1 MKTAQTNSGFT
12 LAELLMVVVILAI
25 CATVLL
31 PLMSSNTYFQL
42 QAATR
47 DLDSIIQYTQNLAI
61 TGQHQYKI
69 VFDSA
74 ANEFTVSDES
84 DNLVDDPGK
93 TAPSGTTQPD
103 KYKLKRTYSQ
113 DQQYSRV
120 SISDVS
126 FDGTETIWFNKLGIP
141 HSGDMASNSPLISGE
156 ITLTSGKYSMKLT
169 IEPVTG
175 KIKIQ

>member
-1 MKTAQTNSGFT
+1 MKTAQKNSGFT
-12 LAELLMVVVILAI
+12 LVELLMVVVILAV
-25 CATVLL
+25 CATVIL

-61 TGQHQYKI
+61 TSQQPYKI

-74 ANEFTVSDES
+74 ANEFAVSDES
-84 DNLVDDPGK
+84 DTLVDDPGK
-93 TAPSGTTQPD
+93 TAPSDTTQPD
-103 KYKLKRTYSQ
+103 KYKLKRIYSQ

-120 SISDVS
+120 SIAAVS
-126 FDGTETIWFNKLGIP
+126 FDGTETIWFDSLGVP
-141 HSGDMASNSPLISGE
+141 HSGDIASNTPLITGE
-156 ITLTSGKYSMKLT
+156 ITLTSGNYSMKLT